1 MTVTG
6 MVNMTRQW
14 HTLNEATQQN
24 IKMEAEIEEMKI
36 RNEEIVKQIEYA
48 SDSANLEEKIR
59 QDLALGKSNDS
70 WININKTDNL
80 NLNSET
86 EKIKPIPKIREWI
99 NLFTR

>member
-70 WININKTDNL
+70 WISVNKTDNL
-80 NLNSET
+80 NLNPET
-86 EKIKPIPKIREWI
+86 EKNKEIPKIREWI

>member
-1 MTVTG
+1 MTATG

-24 IKMEAEIEEMKI
+24 IKMEAEIGEMKI

-48 SDSANLEEKIR
+48 SNSANLEEKIR
-59 QDLALGKSNDS
+59 QDLALGKANDS
-70 WININKTDNL
+70 WLNINKIENL

-86 EKIKPIPKIREWI
+86 EKNKDIPKIREWI

>member
-1 MTVTG
+1 MTATG

-24 IKMEAEIEEMKI
+24 IKMEAEIGEMKI

-48 SDSANLEEKIR
+48 SNSANLEEKIR
-59 QDLALGKSNDS
+59 QDLALGKPNDS
-70 WININKTDNL
+70 WLNINKIENL

-86 EKIKPIPKIREWI
+86 EKNKDIPKIREWI